1 MQIGEIRI
9 RTIPDDI
16 DIHGANNLRAVA
28 GGSQGASWVELGE
41 YRENLFVPVAT
52 LYFNGDDAKAK
63 ATRLA
68 AAINQAMQ
76 PALAQAAE

>member
-28 GGSQGASWVELGE
+28 GGAQSASWVELGE
-41 YRENLFVPVAT
+41 YRDSRFVPVAT
-52 LYFNGDDAKAK
+52 LYFNGEDAQAKAK
-63 ATRLA
+63 RLA